1 MSLEPRASAAKA
13 STTEAAATATSAT
26 SATKATRT
34 ARTTA
39 TRTAHIG
46 HAAEEIYSIDNVQH
60 GIAGDSVILRIT
72 ALRGIE
78 DAADRGLLMQ
88 EVIELQRERQRITLE
103 ERL

>member
-1 MSLEPRASAAKA
+1 MSLEPWASAAKA
-13 STTEAAATATSAT
+13 ATTEAAATTA
-26 SATKATRT
+26 SATKA
-34 ARTTA
+34 ARTSRATA

>member
-13 STTEAAATATSAT
+13 STTEAAATATSTA
-26 SATKATRT
+26 SATKAT
-34 ARTTA
+34 RTTA

-60 GIAGDSVILRIT
+60 GIAVNSIILRIT